1 MYSGLK
7 SIRRERARL
16 ERDRVVLESILESN
30 DIIDAFNMADDN
42 IMEETDAEIEELIDR
57 IPESDEDDEEIE
69 KILNADGSLSID
81 DIMGIDSPVSVDD
94 AVNAI

>member
-30 DIIDAFNMADDN
+30 KIIDAFDMIDGVV
-42 IMEETDAEIEELIDR
+42 MEETDAEIEELIDR
-57 IPESDEDDEEIE
+57 IPESDDDDEEIE
-69 KILNADGSLSID
+69 KILNADGSITID
-81 DIMGIDSPVSVDD
+81 DIMGVDSPISADD
-94 AVNAI
+94 AVDNI